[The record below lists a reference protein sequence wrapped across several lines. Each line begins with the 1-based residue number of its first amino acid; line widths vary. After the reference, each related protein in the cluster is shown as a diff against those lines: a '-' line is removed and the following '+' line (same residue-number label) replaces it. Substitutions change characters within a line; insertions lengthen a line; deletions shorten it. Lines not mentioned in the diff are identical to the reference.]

1 MTPEFTVIR
10 DTTPAAE
17 IPRGA
22 VVAMGNFDGVHLGH
36 RAVIAAALRMGQ
48 AHGKPAFAVTFEPH
62 PRSFFSPNSPQFR
75 LSDETNKLRLLA
87 GTGLAG
93 AVVMTFDK
101 SRAGTSAQDF
111 IHHDLIER
119 LGISGI
125 AVGYDFHF
133 GKGRV
138 GSPSLLVSEAP
149 RLGIEVDVQA
159 HVDIEERPVSSSAI
173 RMALAEGQIDDA
185 TAMLGGP
192 WFVSG
197 EVIHGEKRGRDLGYP
212 TANIRLDKN
221 CSLKHGIYAVR
232 VGRGAERFDAV
243 ASFGRRPTFDNGA
256 PLLEVF
262 VFDFKGD
269 LYGTTLDVAFISFI
283 RDELKFDS
291 IDALIRQM
299 DDDSARARAATSRR
313 ARCVSEAW
321 SHQLS
326 KTEKEKMLAGE
337 LYRPDAEI
345 GAEQAQTKAWLVRY
359 NAALAQPV
367 SERHALLRERLG
379 HVGAGAVIRPP
390 FFCDFGYN
398 IRIGDGVFLNFNCVI
413 LDVVEVS
420 IGDRTQIG
428 PAVQIYAADHPRDA
442 ETRREGLEFGRPVR
456 IGSDVWIGGGAII
469 LPGIT
474 IGDGA
479 IIGAGSVV
487 TRDVGAG
494 VTVAGNPARP
504 RQAETGPVGAL
515 RFSRLAAM
523 ESPMFARRT
532 ISISGPASA

>member
-1 MTPEFTVIR
+1 MTNGFTVIR
-10 DTTPAAE
+10 DTTPADA

-36 RAVIAAALRMGQ
+36 RAVIAAALQMGRS
-48 AHGKPAFAVTFEPH
+48 HGKPAFAVTFEPH

-101 SRAGTSAQDF
+101 ARAGTTAQDF
-111 IHHDLIER
+111 IHHDLVAR

-159 HVDIEERPVSSSAI
+159 HVDIAERPVSSSAI

-192 WFVSG
+192 WFVTG

-232 VGRGAERFDAV
+232 VGRGQGKDQERFDAV

-262 VFDFKGD
+262 LFGFQGD
-269 LYGTTLDVAFISFI
+269 LYGAALDVAFIGFI

-291 IDALIRQM
+291 VDALIRQM
-299 DDDSARARAATSRR
+299 NDDSARARA
-313 ARCVSEAW
+313 
-321 SHQLS
+321 QL
-326 KTEKEKMLAGE
+326 AAA
-337 LYRPDAEI
+337 PDAF
-345 GAEQAQTKAWLVRY
+345 
-359 NAALAQPV
+359 P
-367 SERHALLRERLG
+367 RLG
-379 HVGAGAVIRPP
+379 
-390 FFCDFGYN
+390 
-398 IRIGDGVFLNFNCVI
+398 
-413 LDVVEVS
+413 
-420 IGDRTQIG
+420 
-428 PAVQIYAADHPRDA
+428 
-442 ETRREGLEFGRPVR
+442 
-456 IGSDVWIGGGAII
+456 
-469 LPGIT
+469 
-474 IGDGA
+474 
-479 IIGAGSVV
+479 
-487 TRDVGAG
+487 
-494 VTVAGNPARP
+494 
-504 RQAETGPVGAL
+504 AL
-515 RFSRLAAM
+515 
-523 ESPMFARRT
+523 
-532 ISISGPASA
+532 G